1 MNERY
6 KLEKG
11 KEKRYEG
18 DDKGKEKK
26 NKERKKTYE
35 SKEREKGCYGM
46 ESEFFEL
53 T

>member
-26 NKERKKTYE
+26 TRRERRRTKVK
-35 SKEREKGCYGM
+35 REKRDVTGRRV
-46 ESEFFEL
+46 SSSN
-53 T
+53 